1 MADVRKHM
9 IFHGRVQGVGF
20 RYTAKYL
27 ARSMNLT
34 GWVKNEYDGTVVM
47 EVQGREAM
55 IFELMKGLNR
65 NQFIQIDWID
75 TEEKET
81 LPEKEPVKTKE
92 QQTGDKNKGAVKH
105 EKKKATAETYDS
117 THMTLWL
124 LTAVS
129 LALLGIIKLYGM
141 RKKS

>member
-1 MADVRKHM
+1 MSEVRKHM
-9 IFHGRVQGVGF
+9 IFHGRVF

-47 EVQGREAM
+47 EVQGRETL

-75 TEEKET
+75 TEEME
-81 LPEKEPVKTKE
+81 PELESSFEVK
-92 QQTGDKNKGAVKH
+92 
-105 EKKKATAETYDS
+105 Y
-117 THMTLWL
+117 
-124 LTAVS
+124 
-129 LALLGIIKLYGM
+129 
-141 RKKS
+141 

>member
-1 MADVRKHM
+1 MQKQYPDSYLREQRAERVSNSLGEDEMADVRKHM

-65 NQFIQIDWID
+65 NQFTDRLDRYRREGNRNGKQF
-75 TEEKET
+75 
-81 LPEKEPVKTKE
+81 
-92 QQTGDKNKGAVKH
+92 
-105 EKKKATAETYDS
+105 
-117 THMTLWL
+117 
-124 LTAVS
+124 
-129 LALLGIIKLYGM
+129 
-141 RKKS
+141 

>member
-1 MADVRKHM
+1 MQKQYPDSYLREQRAERVSNSLGEDEMADVRKHM

-47 EVQGREAM
+47 EVQ
-55 IFELMKGLNR
+55 NR

-75 TEEKET
+75 TEEKKTET
-81 LPEKEPVKTKE
+81 ESSFEVK
-92 QQTGDKNKGAVKH
+92 
-105 EKKKATAETYDS
+105 Y
-117 THMTLWL
+117 
-124 LTAVS
+124 
-129 LALLGIIKLYGM
+129 
-141 RKKS
+141 

>member
-1 MADVRKHM
+1 MSEVRKHM

-20 RYTAKYL
+20 TAKYL

-47 EVQGREAM
+47 EVQGRETL

-75 TEEKET
+75 TEEME
-81 LPEKEPVKTKE
+81 PELESSFEVK
-92 QQTGDKNKGAVKH
+92 
-105 EKKKATAETYDS
+105 Y
-117 THMTLWL
+117 
-124 LTAVS
+124 
-129 LALLGIIKLYGM
+129 
-141 RKKS
+141 

>member
-1 MADVRKHM
+1 MSEVRKHM

-27 ARSMNLT
+27 T

-47 EVQGREAM
+47 EVQGRETL

-75 TEEKET
+75 TEEME
-81 LPEKEPVKTKE
+81 PELESSFEVK
-92 QQTGDKNKGAVKH
+92 
-105 EKKKATAETYDS
+105 Y
-117 THMTLWL
+117 
-124 LTAVS
+124 
-129 LALLGIIKLYGM
+129 
-141 RKKS
+141 

>member
-1 MADVRKHM
+1 MQTKIRKH
-9 IFHGRVQGVGF
+9 IVFYGRVQGVGF
-20 RYTAKYL
+20 RYYAVNKANQL
-27 ARSMNLT
+27 GLT

-81 LPEKEPVKTKE
+81 ETESSFEVK
-92 QQTGDKNKGAVKH
+92 
-105 EKKKATAETYDS
+105 Y
-117 THMTLWL
+117 
-124 LTAVS
+124 
-129 LALLGIIKLYGM
+129 
-141 RKKS
+141 

>member
-1 MADVRKHM
+1 MQKQYPDSYLREQRAERVSNSLGEDEMADVRKHM

-55 IFELMKGLNR
+55 IFRTDER
-65 NQFIQIDWID
+65 
-75 TEEKET
+75 TEQESVY
-81 LPEKEPVKTKE
+81 P
-92 QQTGDKNKGAVKH
+92 D
-105 EKKKATAETYDS
+105 
-117 THMTLWL
+117 
-124 LTAVS
+124 
-129 LALLGIIKLYGM
+129 
-141 RKKS
+141 